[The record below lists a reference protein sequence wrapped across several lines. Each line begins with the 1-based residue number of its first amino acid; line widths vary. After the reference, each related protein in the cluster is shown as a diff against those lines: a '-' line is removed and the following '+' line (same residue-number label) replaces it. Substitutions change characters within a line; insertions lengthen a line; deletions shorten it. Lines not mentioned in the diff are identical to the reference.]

1 MQDSPNSS
9 SSEES
14 ELSSHIKREC
24 YYYVQHLSRHLKLCQ
39 VIKLSGN
46 ESKFGDNES
55 GLRRRI
61 TKFSYN
67 LQRSKKHSANL
78 QRVTSIDAPVLAAVH
93 RRLLKHNPDLVG
105 AMSSSESDSLVS
117 ASSSSSDGATRRR
130 AASSRRS
137 TSNRGRTLKKS
148 SDDIDFLAAKFATTK
163 LSPSRT
169 LSAPV
174 TGDKKGHKVKG
185 AV

>member
-1 MQDSPNSS
+1 
-9 SSEES
+9 
-14 ELSSHIKREC
+14 
-24 YYYVQHLSRHLKLCQ
+24 
-39 VIKLSGN
+39 
-46 ESKFGDNES
+46 
-55 GLRRRI
+55 
-61 TKFSYN
+61 
-67 LQRSKKHSANL
+67 
-78 QRVTSIDAPVLAAVH
+78 VTSIDAPVLAAVH

-105 AMSSSESDSLVS
+105 AMSSSESDSSVS
-117 ASSSSSDGATRRR
+117 SSSSSSDGATRRR

-137 TSNRGRTLKKS
+137 TSNRGGTLKKS

>member
-9 SSEES
+9 SSGES

-46 ESKFGDNES
+46 ESKFGDKGS

-78 QRVTSIDAPVLAAVH
+78 QRVTTIDAPVLAAVH
-93 RRLLKHNPDLVG
+93 RLLLKHNPDLVG
-105 AMSSSESDSLVS
+105 AMSSSESDSLAS
-117 ASSSSSDGATRRR
+117 SSSSSSDGVTRRR
-130 AASSRRS
+130 SASRRL
-137 TSNRGRTLKKS
+137 TSNRGGTLKKS

>member
-1 MQDSPNSS
+1 M
-9 SSEES
+9 
-14 ELSSHIKREC
+14 
-24 YYYVQHLSRHLKLCQ
+24 
-39 VIKLSGN
+39 
-46 ESKFGDNES
+46 
-55 GLRRRI
+55 
-61 TKFSYN
+61 T
-67 LQRSKKHSANL
+67 
-78 QRVTSIDAPVLAAVH
+78 TIDAPVLAAVH
-93 RRLLKHNPDLVG
+93 HLLLKHNPDLVG
-105 AMSSSESDSLVS
+105 AMSSSESDSSVS
-117 ASSSSSDGATRRR
+117 SSSSSSDGATRRR

-137 TSNRGRTLKKS
+137 TSNRGGTLKKS

>member
-9 SSEES
+9 SSGES
-14 ELSSHIKREC
+14 DLLSHIKREC
-24 YYYVQHLSRHLKLCQ
+24 YYYVQHLSRHLTLCQ

-46 ESKFGDNES
+46 ESKFEDKGS
-55 GLRRRI
+55 GLHRRI
-61 TKFSYN
+61 MKFSYN
-67 LQRSKKHSANL
+67 LQQSKKHSANL
-78 QRVTSIDAPVLAAVH
+78 QRVTTIDTPVLAAVH

-105 AMSSSESDSLVS
+105 AMSLSESVSLAS
-117 ASSSSSDGATRRR
+117 SSSSSSDGAIWRR
-130 AASSRRS
+130 AASRRL
-137 TSNRGRTLKKS
+137 TSNRGGTLKKS
-148 SDDIDFLAAKFATTK
+148 SDDIDFLAATFGATK